1 MSARQ
6 EGFGYYFSAF
16 ISNNINFTAMKKCI
30 TALVCSVLLAVTID
44 VHAAGGSAPLWVTM
58 MEDPNTNYY
67 KAIEEYK
74 NFWKTHVK
82 PTGEADMDKGSE
94 MKAKEPEEKIDVND
108 KEELQTARLADYYRY
123 QCKRFEH
130 WMRVN
135 KPYVQKDGHIL
146 TADERLKL
154 WEQTQKGK

>member
-1 MSARQ
+1 MNTLFAKLI
-6 EGFGYYFSAF
+6 GL
-16 ISNNINFTAMKKCI
+16 IVLI
-30 TALVCSVLLAVTID
+30 VLLNAPSQAIAVAKWSMD
-44 VHAAGGSAPLWVTM
+44 PPLWVKM

-67 KAIEEYK
+67 RAIEEY
-74 NFWKTHVK
+74 NLFWKSHEK
-82 PTGEADMDKGSE
+82 PTDE
-94 MKAKEPEEKIDVND
+94 
-108 KEELQTARLADYYRY
+108 EELKNKQIVPQKGKHEIEEEATTSIDDYYRY

-146 TADERLKL
+146 TAEERVKI